1 MSSRSSRVR
10 ERAPAVCPRVP
21 IAMAVFSLLSRSALA
36 AESKWLPGAG
46 LDPSSTA
53 CANDY
58 KYGTTRIVQC
68 ATGTPTTTQ
77 IAYNTYGKTPNNV
90 AAPAPKSWVS
100 IQDHGV
106 SLVPINA
113 SEPTKG
119 WFKGQSYFSSTNW
132 GGHIGDFIAQ
142 GHMTWYGDKEG
153 DGMQGTGAV
162 RSGMS
167 YGYISYTAKDKCDD
181 DMKTQANSSSDADLR
196 AAGRTQAEVDL
207 IRKHCNG
214 TYDQTLGENQFLVS
228 TGGSISYY
236 LNGCPNYLPGNTSA
250 NMNYTCPRVPVKPG
264 GYKFSMLGML
274 FGSMINSA
282 HASSFGDY
290 TTSTSPH
297 YRDLALYKSLVL
309 TTTLDVTNVGNSA
322 SAKSAWVEFRNGTT
336 VNFTDLS
343 NTTDIAG
350 TRLHFVSPGSGED
363 EIIMKFSDYY
373 STGKYTRDTAAVKAE
388 FGAIPCVMSNGILDA
403 CVRDNTG
410 FGDAPES
417 FPMGAN
423 RGVKKMGKG
432 GMDALPNIDCGNG
445 AGYPASAYTTACDVT
460 SYAGA
465 TQSPAST
472 AEELAVA
479 GGAPKLEVSE
489 VRPVK
494 VYMRRHSGCSGR
506 PDKPAATDTSGTLG
520 TTWVNAPSDCPAWY
534 LASDHSGS
542 DWMSSTTSN
551 PPAKWL
557 IDCEA
562 GDLKCYLIDVHFDLT
577 YLNGTRTV
585 LGNPENDAGATNYG
599 WAKGSFFMYDPE
611 IGTGKAVSGFGA
623 DVISV
628 SDKPAAPTSS
638 PSPTNPP
645 PAAVSPATTVAASAS
660 TLVLAALSA
669 LLL

>member
-1 MSSRSSRVR
+1 
-10 ERAPAVCPRVP
+10 
-21 IAMAVFSLLSRSALA
+21 MAVFSLLSRSALA
-36 AESKWLPGAG
+36 AESKWLPSATG
-46 LDPSSTA
+46 LDSSSSA

-58 KYGTTRIVQC
+58 KFGTTRIVQC
-68 ATGTPTTTQ
+68 AKGTPTTTQ
-77 IAYNTYGKTPNNV
+77 IAYNTYGKTDKMV

-119 WFKGQSYFSSTNW
+119 WFKSQSGFSTTNW
-132 GGHIGDFIAQ
+132 GGNIGDFIAQ
-142 GHMTWYGDKEG
+142 GHMTWYGDKDG
-153 DGMQGTGAV
+153 DGMQGTNAV

-181 DMKTQANSSSDADLR
+181 NVKTQAASKSDAELR
-196 AAGRTQAEVDL
+196 AFGPRGLTQAEVDL

-228 TGGSISYY
+228 AGGGISYY
-236 LNGCPNYLPGNTSA
+236 LNGCPNYGPGNTSA
-250 NMNYTCPRVPVKPG
+250 NMNYTCPRVPIKPG
-264 GYKFSMLGML
+264 GYKFSILGML

-282 HASSFGDY
+282 RASSFGNY
-290 TTSTSPH
+290 TASTSPH

-309 TTTLDVTNVGNSA
+309 TTTLDVTNVGKSA

-363 EIIMKFSDYY
+363 EIIMKFSEYY

-388 FGAIPCVMSNGILDA
+388 FGAIPCDMSNGMDV

-410 FGDAPES
+410 FGDSPES
-417 FPMGAN
+417 FPMGGN
-423 RGVKKMGKG
+423 IGVKKMGKG
-432 GMDALPNIDCGNG
+432 GMAALPNIDCGNG

-534 LASDHSGS
+534 LASNNAGS
-542 DWMSSTTSN
+542 DWMSATT
-551 PPAKWL
+551 PAKWL

-577 YLNGTRTV
+577 YSDGTRTV

-611 IGTGKAVSGFGA
+611 IGTGKSVSGFGA
-623 DVISV
+623 DDISV
-628 SDKPAAPTSS
+628 SDKPAPPTSS
-638 PSPTNPP
+638 PSPTNPTNPP

>member
-21 IAMAVFSLLSRSALA
+21 IAMAVFSLLYRSALA

-113 SEPTKG
+113 SESPSG
-119 WFKGQSYFSSTNW
+119 WFAPQAGFSSTNW
-132 GGHIGDFIAQ
+132 GGNVGDLMAQ
-142 GHMTWYGDKEG
+142 GHMTWYGDKDG
-153 DGMQGTGAV
+153 DGQQGTNAV

-167 YGYISYTAKDKCDD
+167 YGYISYTPK
-181 DMKTQANSSSDADLR
+181 QVENL
-196 AAGRTQAEVDL
+196 
-207 IRKHCNG
+207 
-214 TYDQTLGENQFLVS
+214 TLGVNQFLVN
-228 TGGSISYY
+228 GGGNTMYY
-236 LNGCPNYLPGNTSA
+236 LNGCPNYAPGNTSA

-264 GYKFSMLGML
+264 SYKFSIMGML
-274 FGSMINSA
+274 FGSMVNSA
-282 HASSFGDY
+282 HTASYPDY
-290 TTSTSPH
+290 AVSSSTH
-297 YRDLALYKSLVL
+297 YRDLAQYKSLVL
-309 TTTLDVTNVGNSA
+309 TSTLDVTNVGDA

-363 EIIMKFSDYY
+363 EIIMKFSEYY

-388 FGAIPCVMSNGILDA
+388 FGAIPCDMSNGMNV

-423 RGVKKMGKG
+423 IGVKKMGKG

-445 AGYPASAYTTACDVT
+445 AGYPASAYTSACDVA

-534 LASDHSGS
+534 LASNNAGS
-542 DWMSSTTSN
+542 DWMSSTT
-551 PPAKWL
+551 PAKWL

-611 IGTGKAVSGFGA
+611 IGTGKSVSGFGA